1 MREKLFAL
9 IEEQADFRPV
19 IEETTFEEMGMDSLD
34 FMLLIQEIDT
44 EIAHVSRKELQYCSS
59 AGDILK
65 VLEWQL
71 QPK

>member
-34 FMLLIQEIDT
+34 FMLLIQEVRQNIGPITD
-44 EIAHVSRKELQYCSS
+44 EQAQKALK
-59 AGDILK
+59 AGDL
-65 VLEWQL
+65 LEVVCS
-71 QPK
+71 PTN